1 VDGKQSPKRTVS
13 RYLSFYPTSDMYSGH
28 PKNTADIIALGF
40 NPGFFEYQE
49 KNAMDTDPILVS
61 LRLSNVRGKD
71 GETIPIF
78 LLL

>member
-1 VDGKQSPKRTVS
+1 
-13 RYLSFYPTSDMYSGH
+13 MYSGH

-49 KNAMDTDPILVS
+49 KNAVDTDPILVS

-78 LLL
+78 LLLITALAAFGRSTVFTRQAAFLIM